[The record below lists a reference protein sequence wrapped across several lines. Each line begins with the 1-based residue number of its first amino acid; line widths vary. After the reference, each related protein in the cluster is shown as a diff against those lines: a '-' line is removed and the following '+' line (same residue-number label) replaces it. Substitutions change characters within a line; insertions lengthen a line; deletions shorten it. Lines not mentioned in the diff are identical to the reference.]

1 MGQRVSWVIA
11 AALLACAHPSHQ
23 PEAKTE
29 LRAAL
34 FPYIPDAGGDQ
45 YARLVT
51 FVEEGFE
58 ASHPDVDLKLRP
70 ISKNDDFYDLN
81 ALRTWL
87 ATGGGSYD
95 VIEIDTVILGELQ
108 NEGLIRPFPADTKTS
123 DWHPAARAAVISNV
137 GPLAIPHLLC
147 GHFVISRI
155 ESAATARSVAD
166 LKTALSRSESK
177 ERDLVGNLLGSWN
190 MPSLYIDAWHDT
202 YPKGDVNSALSVKL
216 DSEAI
221 SGLREIKRLCDYEGS
236 NGCLDGTY
244 DDAGEA
250 AAVHLFATGE
260 ADSLLGYSE
269 RLFLIA
275 RETALDEIYVG
286 SAAMGTGNAPVVFVD
301 AFVVRAS
308 ASDAVRD
315 AAKRFAEFMNRPEI
329 QETLLLSHDAPGA
342 PPRYLLP
349 ATLSAFS
356 TPGLTSDRFYSDFKA
371 ALDEAVPFPTR
382 GFESIRKSMRDEL
395 TLAISSQ

>member
-1 MGQRVSWVIA
+1 MCHRASWIFA
-11 AALLACAHPSHQ
+11 AAFLACAHPGHQ
-23 PEAKTE
+23 PEVRTE

-45 YARLVT
+45 YAQLVT
-51 FVEEGFE
+51 FVEKSFE
-58 ASHPDVDLKLRP
+58 AAHPDVDLQLRP
-70 ISKNDDFYDLN
+70 ISKNDDFYDLD

-87 ATGGGSYD
+87 ATGGENYD
-95 VIEIDTVILGELQ
+95 LIEIDTVVLGELQ
-108 NEGLIRPFPADTKTS
+108 DEGLIRPFPANTKTN
-123 DWHPAARAAVISNV
+123 DWHPAARAAVSSDA

-166 LKTALSRSESK
+166 LKIALSSSETK
-177 ERDLVGNLLGSWN
+177 ERNLVGNLLGSWN
-190 MPSLYIDAWHDT
+190 MPSLYIDAWRDT
-202 YPKGDVNSALSVKL
+202 HPKGDVNNALSVSL
-216 DSEAI
+216 DPEAV
-221 SGLREIKRLCDYEGS
+221 SGLREIKRLCDYNGS

-244 DDAGEA
+244 DDGGETV
-250 AAVHLFATGE
+250 AVNLFASGE
-260 ADSLLGYSE
+260 ADSLMGYSE

-275 RETALDEIYVG
+275 RESSLDDVYVG
-286 SAAMGTGNAPVVFVD
+286 SAAMGSGNAPVVFVD

-315 AAKRFAEFMNRPEI
+315 AGKRFAEFMNRSEI
-329 QETLLLSHDAPGA
+329 QETLLLSRDAPGA

-356 TPGLTSDRFYSDFKA
+356 TTGLMSNRFYSGFQA
-371 ALDEAVPFPTR
+371 SLDGAVPFPTR
-382 GFESIRKSMRDEL
+382 GFEGIRKLMREKL
-395 TLAISSQ
+395 TLELSAP